1 MSSVYS
7 ISATDAFV
15 YEYTVK
21 GGQIF
26 QISEGC
32 LGLGDLVLFDPRG
45 RMKTYVI
52 REVYL
57 NEQSSGQT
65 IRGYNKMPGK
75 YRKML
80 ENAGLI

>member
-7 ISATDAFV
+7 ISATERFI

-21 GGQIF
+21 GGQIH

-32 LGLGDLVLFDPRG
+32 LGVGDLVLFDPRG
-45 RMKTYVI
+45 KLKTYLI

-65 IRGYNKMPGK
+65 IRGYNKMPEK

-80 ENAGLI
+80 EDAGLI